1 MTRRTERIND
11 LLREELSDLLR
22 RQVKDPR
29 LGGLVTVTEVDVS
42 VDLRHARVF
51 VSVMGSDEERED
63 AFKALEAARPFLR
76 RELGKRLSIRRT
88 PDLSFRRDDSL
99 ERGAR
104 LLALIE
110 EASPV
115 VGQDGL
121 PADEADLPAGS
132 PGPSAE
138 QRASQE
144 ETSSS

>member
-1 MTRRTERIND
+1 MTRRTERINE

-29 LGGLVTVTEVDVS
+29 LGGLVTVTEVEVS

-63 AFKALEAARPFLR
+63 AFRGLEAARPFLR
-76 RELGKRLSIRRT
+76 RELGRRLSMRRT
-88 PDLSFRRDDSL
+88 PELSFRRDDSL

-110 EASPV
+110 EARPAAGEESP
-115 VGQDGL
+115 
-121 PADEADLPAGS
+121 PTDEAGPPRGRAGS
-132 PGPSAE
+132 QETPPS
-138 QRASQE
+138 
-144 ETSSS
+144 